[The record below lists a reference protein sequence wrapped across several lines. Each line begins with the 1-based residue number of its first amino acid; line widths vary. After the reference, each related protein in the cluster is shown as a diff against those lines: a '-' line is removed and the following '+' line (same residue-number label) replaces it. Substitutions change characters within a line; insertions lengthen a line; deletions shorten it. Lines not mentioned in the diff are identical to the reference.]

1 VNTPQAPATS
11 ATIASS
17 GGSVAVSYDG
27 SAGTVSLTSAAP
39 HDGFTMTLQAI
50 GPDKVEVRF
59 ESDDAESRVFAWWDG
74 DPRQRVEE
82 RN

>member
-1 VNTPQAPATS
+1 MPRLIRLATLLWATPN
-11 ATIASS
+11 
-17 GGSVAVSYDG
+17 
-27 SAGTVSLTSAAP
+27 
-39 HDGFTMTLQAI
+39 DGFTMDVRPT

-59 ESDDAESRVFAWWDG
+59 ASDDAESRVFAWWDG

>member
-1 VNTPQAPATS
+1 M
-11 ATIASS
+11 
-17 GGSVAVSYDG
+17 AVSYDG
-27 SAGTVSLTSAAP
+27 STGTVSLTSAAP